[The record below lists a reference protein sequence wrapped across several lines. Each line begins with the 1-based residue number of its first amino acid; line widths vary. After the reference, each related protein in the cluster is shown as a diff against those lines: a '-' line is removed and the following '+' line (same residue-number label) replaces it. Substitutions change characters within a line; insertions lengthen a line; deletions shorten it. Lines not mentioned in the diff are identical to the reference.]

1 MKSNVI
7 SMPRSLG
14 QRSAEASPAIL
25 DIACGTRRRCAVR
38 YRRISHTPARPGEGL
53 LSDHIAGVRPVRIR
67 PANSGQPIAFATRGC
82 PHVMA
87 ENGVCHV
94 VG

>member
-1 MKSNVI
+1 MDRGVTLQMRHVNLVARLVRPRVSRSSANVWK
-7 SMPRSLG
+7 
-14 QRSAEASPAIL
+14 
-25 DIACGTRRRCAVR
+25 
-38 YRRISHTPARPGEGL
+38 RRISPTPARPGEGL

-67 PANSGQPIAFATRGC
+67 PANFGQPIAFATRGC

>member
-1 MKSNVI
+1 MFDLPPPRHI
-7 SMPRSLG
+7 STL
-14 QRSAEASPAIL
+14 
-25 DIACGTRRRCAVR
+25 
-38 YRRISHTPARPGEGL
+38 RISPTPARPGEGL
-53 LSDHIAGVRPVRIR
+53 LSDYIAGVRPVRIR

>member
-1 MKSNVI
+1 
-7 SMPRSLG
+7 
-14 QRSAEASPAIL
+14 
-25 DIACGTRRRCAVR
+25 
-38 YRRISHTPARPGEGL
+38 
-53 LSDHIAGVRPVRIR
+53 VRIR
-67 PANSGQPIAFATRGC
+67 PANSGQPIAFATRCC

>member
-1 MKSNVI
+1 LNFGFRRNLVI
-7 SMPRSLG
+7 AGRS
-14 QRSAEASPAIL
+14 
-25 DIACGTRRRCAVR
+25 
-38 YRRISHTPARPGEGL
+38 GEGL
-53 LSDHIAGVRPVRIR
+53 LSDHIAGVWPVRIR

-82 PHVMA
+82 PHVTA

>member
-1 MKSNVI
+1 
-7 SMPRSLG
+7 
-14 QRSAEASPAIL
+14 
-25 DIACGTRRRCAVR
+25 
-38 YRRISHTPARPGEGL
+38 
-53 LSDHIAGVRPVRIR
+53 VRIL
-67 PANSGQPIAFATRGC
+67 PANSGQPITFATRGC

>member
-1 MKSNVI
+1 MLGIRRPDSHAL
-7 SMPRSLG
+7 PRIPPTKRADRDACSPP
-14 QRSAEASPAIL
+14 ASGFVP
-25 DIACGTRRRCAVR
+25 
-38 YRRISHTPARPGEGL
+38 RRISPTPARPGEGL

>member
-1 MKSNVI
+1 MSFARNSTI
-7 SMPRSLG
+7 LYTATMFDERLTSRL
-14 QRSAEASPAIL
+14 QRGTANGCNRRFSP
-25 DIACGTRRRCAVR
+25 
-38 YRRISHTPARPGEGL
+38 TPARPAEGL
-53 LSDHIAGVRPVRIR
+53 LSDHIAGVRPVWIR

-82 PHVMA
+82 PQVMA